1 MVQAPIT
8 AHANLRP
15 GIGPYRPLAMPRPSC
30 WDAGGRSGES
40 WEWCC
45 NGEGA
50 LSNDS
55 LNRNIPC
62 AVLSRSVMLD
72 SATARTIVR
81 QASLSMAIL
90 QARMLEWDALP
101 SSKGSAHPGIKSRS
115 PASQV
120 DSLPSEPPG
129 KPTKHTHNL
138 VNSLQ
143 FTYKDTHSLCH
154 TVL

>member
-1 MVQAPIT
+1 M
-8 AHANLRP
+8 LEGGLESP
-15 GIGPYRPLAMPRPSC
+15 G
-30 WDAGGRSGES
+30 SGA
-40 WEWCC
+40 

-72 SATARTIVR
+72 SATTWTIVC
-81 QASLSMAIL
+81 QAPLSMAIL

-101 SSKGSAHPGIKSRS
+101 SSKGSSHPGIKSRS
-115 PASQV
+115 PASKV

-129 KPTKHTHNL
+129 KPRNIPHIAPTL
-138 VNSLQ
+138 
-143 FTYKDTHSLCH
+143 
-154 TVL
+154 